1 MVLPGST
8 SLQGSLCAR
17 DVRVLAS
24 TIRGQT
30 SPSASWVTL
39 GTVLAF
45 VCLPLLI
52 HKMEMLTA
60 PTALGSCRGP
70 ENRLGHS
77 HAQRRS
83 ALLGREPTS
92 LRATRMPLSTHIY
105 TPSTSQGVSHTCSM
119 STRNSPRWWEGWT
132 ALLQRKQVKEGKKLT
147 KARQQVTEDA
157 GFPIQTG
164 HPQNRCS
171 FLYGKISH
179 LTFLYSWNQ
188 EFLYW
193 AD

>member
-83 ALLGREPTS
+83 ALLGQEPTS

-132 ALLQRKQVKEGKKLT
+132 ALLQRKQVKEGKK
-147 KARQQVTEDA
+147 
-157 GFPIQTG
+157 
-164 HPQNRCS
+164 
-171 FLYGKISH
+171 
-179 LTFLYSWNQ
+179 
-188 EFLYW
+188 
-193 AD
+193 ADQG